1 MCIRDSLNIKAEG
14 ENEHHKI
21 EGIFKALARSLK
33 MAVKRGPALYLI
45 NKKGETRP
53 MVDLQGKFYL
63 IEDLDDN
70 FVNACVN
77 KEAYAHHA
85 GDYVKNAYDP
95 QLNVEGVWDKKASDK
110 AEDLNIVL
118 CYELKQD
125 VYKRQVPGQSPV
137 NFLTEEPFD
146 QA

>member
-1 MCIRDSLNIKAEG
+1 
-14 ENEHHKI
+14 
-21 EGIFKALARSLK
+21 
-33 MAVKRGPALYLI
+33 
-45 NKKGETRP
+45 

-63 IEDLDDN
+63 IEDLDAN

-95 QLNVEGVWDKKASDK
+95 QFNVDGVWDKKASDK

-118 CYELKQD
+118 CYELKQEGKAFKSENTCTTILT
-125 VYKRQVPGQSPV
+125 VGVPTSLSSIIHWIAGLSRIQPARS
-137 NFLTEEPFD
+137 
-146 QA
+146 AW